1 MKRAPDTAASVL
13 TQGTS
18 QTRLFFLGGTFPIL
32 SIPFLRVLATL
43 WLYSFSKAPSLSHGC
58 SPCTLKSKGMIFLL
72 FFSVSLLW
80 AVAEIYSLSAS
91 EDFLLN
97 ANKIVLE
104 LLCQSLSNYAI
115 NETNFKRDPGFLS
128 IGLETMTDTQINGKA

>member
-1 MKRAPDTAASVL
+1 M
-13 TQGTS
+13 
-18 QTRLFFLGGTFPIL
+18 
-32 SIPFLRVLATL
+32 
-43 WLYSFSKAPSLSHGC
+43 
-58 SPCTLKSKGMIFLL
+58 
-72 FFSVSLLW
+72 
-80 AVAEIYSLSAS
+80 SAS

-128 IGLETMTDTQINGKA
+128 IGLETMTDTQELIRRAACR

>member
-1 MKRAPDTAASVL
+1 M
-13 TQGTS
+13 
-18 QTRLFFLGGTFPIL
+18 
-32 SIPFLRVLATL
+32 
-43 WLYSFSKAPSLSHGC
+43 
-58 SPCTLKSKGMIFLL
+58 
-72 FFSVSLLW
+72 
-80 AVAEIYSLSAS
+80 SAS